1 MVALLN
7 TRCES
12 ISKSD
17 SDKVKDHI
25 TNKII
30 YYIIM
35 NMMLSE
41 KNQNQIRDIARAVQD
56 VCQVSHTKK
65 MNNLINMLDDY
76 IIFFL

>member
-1 MVALLN
+1 MIVITNKIINQIKCCTNVTSNMVALLN

-41 KNQNQIRDIARAVQD
+41 KNQNQIRDIARAV
-56 VCQVSHTKK
+56 
-65 MNNLINMLDDY
+65 
-76 IIFFL
+76 